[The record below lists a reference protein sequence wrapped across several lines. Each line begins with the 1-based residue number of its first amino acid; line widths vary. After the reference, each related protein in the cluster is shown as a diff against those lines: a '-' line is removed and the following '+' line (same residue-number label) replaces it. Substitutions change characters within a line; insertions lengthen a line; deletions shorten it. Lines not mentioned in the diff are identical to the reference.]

1 MIKILTLPEFGDKE
15 TTLRAQIFFK
25 LVIGSA
31 IIVTFIN
38 VFELIALPQNY
49 LRWIFII
56 CSFDVVS
63 LCLLFLNRKGNTRAA
78 SYLLASFL
86 VVLIFGLAW
95 SGGGIMAP
103 AIQEIPIV
111 VLAVGLIL
119 GWKKGVLYAAGTTAA
134 CIGLVV
140 VEYFGFLPVRTVI
153 PSSLSVLANST
164 MQVGLLV
171 LLQSLIVGNLDKAL
185 REAKDEVTRRI
196 KAEEALHES
205 DWKYKLIADNTAD
218 TIWMRDMN
226 LRLLYVNPS
235 VARMSGYTVE
245 EALNLGLADA
255 MTPESLERALKTFK
269 EVMSLETEGK
279 GDPKAVHTIELEQIC
294 KDGSTMWGE
303 NIISI
308 LRDENN
314 KPTGILGI
322 TRDIT
327 ERKRAGE
334 ALSENESRFRG
345 FIEQAPVAILVS
357 RKGTCMYVNQKFAQI
372 FGLQSVEE
380 SVGRPIVEYYAPQ
393 VQKEREERTRRRLL
407 GLPVSSEFE
416 TVGLR
421 ADGSQFPV
429 HLAVASVQLQDGGA
443 YIAFVTDITERKRA
457 EEALHKSEE
466 RFRLI
471 LDNMPILL
479 NAFDNE
485 GRFIVWNKAC
495 EETTGYNADEII
507 GNPKAMEL
515 LYPDP
520 EYRAKV
526 WNSSLDPNNKE
537 NVYDLTTKKGE
548 RRTIQWFDIYHRLNV
563 PGWASWGI
571 GQDITEHKR
580 AEEALSESEE
590 RMRAIVEGT
599 PHLFFYTQDA
609 EANTTYVSPTVEQ
622 ITGYKADLWLKR
634 KDWFVTDAKNNQS
647 AKEKTHAHLQGE
659 STKEPAFIEIR
670 HANGDPILL
679 EAYEYPI
686 IQNGKVIGL
695 QGVAHDITE
704 RKRADQERQTMYE
717 IVEGVTTTANLDEL
731 LELIH
736 HSLGKVLYAENCFVA
751 LYDQNTGLFSFPYFV
766 DKFDSA
772 PQSAALAK
780 SCTSYV
786 FRSGKP
792 MLIPQKVFDRLL
804 EQNEVE
810 LIGSPSPS
818 WIGVP
823 LQTPSRTIGV
833 LVLQHYEQENIYTE
847 QDLKFLSSIGSQ
859 VALVIERKQAEAA
872 LRDSETKLNVILE
885 STADG
890 ILAVDSKGK
899 VLRTNKRFAE
909 LWHIPSSLID
919 LKDDGALLNYVLGQ
933 LVDPEEFL
941 SKVQSLYASTD
952 EDRNT
957 LRFKNGGVLERYSA
971 PILMGG
977 DIIGRVW
984 SFRDVTE
991 HERAEEALR
1000 FERLLLRTLIDNIP
1014 DSIYSKDMLCRKT
1027 LANLAEVRNLRVHSE
1042 AEILGKNDFELYPKE
1057 LAEGFFADD
1066 QVVLRTGQPVLN
1078 REECIYDEKGEK
1090 RWLLTSKLPLRDK
1103 EGRTIGLVGI
1113 GRDIT
1118 ERQRAEDQLRKL
1130 SLAVEQSPASIVI
1143 TDTQGNIEYVNP
1155 KFTRVTGYTL
1165 EEARGKNPRILKSGE
1180 TSTDEYKKMW
1190 KTIAAGEDWRG
1201 EFHNKKKNGELFW
1214 EMASISPV
1222 KNQDNII
1229 VNFVAVKEDITE
1241 RKHVEEVLR
1250 NTQKMESIGTLAGGI
1265 AHDFNNLLNAI
1276 LGQSTL
1282 ALNKISKESP
1292 AKDHIEKSIKAAE
1305 RAADLTRHLLAY
1317 SGKGKFITE
1326 EINLNRLVEENIQI
1340 LEVSVPKTVQLLFD
1354 LSSPSP
1360 HIHGDVGQ
1368 IQQVIMNLIINAGEA
1383 ISPNPGYITVH
1394 SGEVAL
1400 KENDIEY
1407 WRYTLTPLQPGTYA
1421 SLRVSDTGNGIKPEV
1436 LTRIFDP
1443 FFTTKFTGRG
1453 LGLAAVLGIVRGHH
1467 GGLRIQSEEGKGTE
1481 FEVIF
1486 PLVNAPTIT
1495 VEPELKAATAV
1506 NGEGKTVL
1514 VIDDEPSILELL
1526 KDVFT
1531 DANFKVI
1538 EASNPMEGIDLY
1550 RQNLHSIVMV
1560 VLDYSMPGMDG
1571 KTAFEMLAEIDNNV
1585 KVLLCSGY
1593 SEEEMKSAFGNIR
1606 PDGFIKKPYK
1616 PIELLENV
1624 SNILA
1629 GKKTGM

>member
-1 MIKILTLPEFGDKE
+1 MFC
-15 TTLRAQIFFK
+15 
-25 LVIGSA
+25 
-31 IIVTFIN
+31 
-38 VFELIALPQNY
+38 
-49 LRWIFII
+49 
-56 CSFDVVS
+56 CSD
-63 LCLLFLNRKGNTRAA
+63 
-78 SYLLASFL
+78 
-86 VVLIFGLAW
+86 
-95 SGGGIMAP
+95 
-103 AIQEIPIV
+103 
-111 VLAVGLIL
+111 
-119 GWKKGVLYAAGTTAA
+119 
-134 CIGLVV
+134 
-140 VEYFGFLPVRTVI
+140 
-153 PSSLSVLANST
+153 
-164 MQVGLLV
+164 
-171 LLQSLIVGNLDKAL
+171 LIVGNLDKAL
-185 REAKDEVTRRI
+185 REAKDEVARRT
-196 KAEEALHES
+196 KAEDALHES

-235 VARMSGYTVE
+235 VVRMSGYTVE
-245 EALNLGLADA
+245 EALNLSLADA
-255 MTPESLERALKTFK
+255 MTPESLERALKSFK
-269 EVMSLETEGK
+269 EVISLETEGK

-303 NIISI
+303 NIVSL

-327 ERKRAGE
+327 ERRRAGE

-380 SVGRPIVEYYAPQ
+380 SVGRPILEYYAPQ
-393 VQKEREERTRRRLL
+393 FQKEREDRTRRRLL

-416 TVGLR
+416 SVGLR
-421 ADGSQFPV
+421 TDGSQFPV
-429 HLAVASVQLQDGGA
+429 HVAVASVQLQDGGA
-443 YIAFVTDITERKRA
+443 YLAFVT
-457 EEALHKSEE
+457 
-466 RFRLI
+466 
-471 LDNMPILL
+471 
-479 NAFDNE
+479 
-485 GRFIVWNKAC
+485 
-495 EETTGYNADEII
+495 
-507 GNPKAMEL
+507 
-515 LYPDP
+515 
-520 EYRAKV
+520 
-526 WNSSLDPNNKE
+526 
-537 NVYDLTTKKGE
+537 
-548 RRTIQWFDIYHRLNV
+548 
-563 PGWASWGI
+563 
-571 GQDITEHKR
+571 DITEHKR

-609 EANTTYVSPTVEQ
+609 EANTTYVSPTVER
-622 ITGYKADLWLKR
+622 ITGYKADTWLKR

-659 STKEPAFIEIR
+659 STNEPTFIEIR

-679 EAYEYPI
+679 EAYEHPI

-766 DKFDSA
+766 DKFDSV
-772 PQSAALAK
+772 PPSAALAK

-859 VALVIERKQAEAA
+859 IALAIERKQAEAA

-890 ILAVDSKGK
+890 ILAVNSKGK
-899 VLRTNKRFAE
+899 VIRSNKRFAE
-909 LWHIPSSLID
+909 LWHIPPSLID
-919 LKDDGALLNYVLGQ
+919 LKDDSALLNYVLGQ
-933 LVDPEEFL
+933 LVDPGKFL
-941 SKVQSLYASTD
+941 SKVQSLYASSD
-952 EDRNT
+952 EDRDT
-957 LRFKNGGVLERYSA
+957 LRFKDGGALERYSA

-984 SFRDVTE
+984 SFRDVAG

-1000 FERLLLRTLIDNIP
+1000 FERSLLRTLIDNIP
-1014 DSIYSKDMLCRKT
+1014 DSIYSKDMSCRKT

-1066 QVVLRTGQPVLN
+1066 QFVLRTGQPVLN
-1078 REECIYDEKGEK
+1078 REECIYDENGEK

-1155 KFTRVTGYTL
+1155 KFTRVTGYTM
-1165 EEARGKNPRILKSGE
+1165 EEVRGKTPRILKSGE
-1180 TSTDEYKKMW
+1180 TSTDEYKRMW
-1190 KTIAAGEDWRG
+1190 KTIAAGKDWRG

-1222 KNQDNII
+1222 KNQDNVI

-1241 RKHVEEVLR
+1241 RKQVEEVLR
-1250 NTQKMESIGTLAGGI
+1250 NAQKMESIGTLAGGI

-1317 SGKGKFITE
+1317 SGKGKFVTE
-1326 EINLNRLVEENIQI
+1326 EIDLNRLVEENIQI

-1360 HIHGDVGQ
+1360 HIQGDVGQ

-1383 ISPNPGYITVH
+1383 IAPNPGYITVR
-1394 SGEVAL
+1394 SGEVEL

-1407 WRYTLTPLQPGTYA
+1407 WTYTLAPLQPGTYA
-1421 SLRVSDTGNGIKPEV
+1421 SLRVNDTGNGIKPEV
-1436 LTRIFDP
+1436 LARIFDP

-1467 GGLRIQSEEGKGTE
+1467 GGLRIESEEGKGTE

-1486 PLVNAPTIT
+1486 PLVNAPAIT
-1495 VEPELKAATAV
+1495 GEPEMKAGTTV

-1550 RQNLHSIVMV
+1550 RQNQHAIVMV

-1571 KTAFEMLAEIDNNV
+1571 KTTFEKLVKIDTNV

-1606 PDGFIKKPYK
+1606 PNGFIKKPYK

-1624 SNILA
+1624 SSILA
-1629 GKKTGM
+1629 GKNTGM